1 MFEKKWNIKKLY
13 LAYPALLTRD
23 SRCFKFYYNEA
34 REIPEPIIVKKINN
48 KCVKNVL
55 TNKTYAIFEKIDY
68 LKCLD
73 YVGEYVVGNL
83 TPLESLDI
91 FRGKTTI
98 SETVL
103 RQMLTPKKDE
113 NFDEI
118 KEPFLV
124 CILEIV
130 EKVKKSDLSLEEKA
144 KLASEL
150 TALLDYYKSGLER
163 IKKFDSEIKLTSVPN
178 TLLSLREE
186 CLVKLTDIEESLPR
200 DLDNNCDNDFK
211 ILRKRIDSLVNE

>member
-1 MFEKKWNIKKLY
+1 MFERKWNIRKLY

-34 REIPEPIIVKKINN
+34 CEIPEPIVVKKINS
-48 KCVKNVL
+48 KFVKNVL
-55 TNKTYAIFEKIDY
+55 TNKNYAIFKKIDY

-83 TPLESLDI
+83 TPLESLDM
-91 FRGKTTI
+91 FKGKTTI
-98 SETVL
+98 SKTEL
-103 RQMLTPKKDE
+103 RQMLTPRNDE
-113 NFDEI
+113 NSDEI

-124 CILEIV
+124 CILETV
-130 EKVKKSDLSLEEKA
+130 EKVKKSDLSLEEKT

-150 TALLDYYKSGLER
+150 TTLLDYYKSGLER
-163 IKKFDSEIKLTSVPN
+163 IKKFDNDIKLTSVPN

-186 CLVKLTDIEESLPR
+186 CLMMLTKIEESIPS
-200 DLDNNCDNDFK
+200 DLENNSDNDFK
-211 ILRKRIDSLVNE
+211 ILRKKIDSLM